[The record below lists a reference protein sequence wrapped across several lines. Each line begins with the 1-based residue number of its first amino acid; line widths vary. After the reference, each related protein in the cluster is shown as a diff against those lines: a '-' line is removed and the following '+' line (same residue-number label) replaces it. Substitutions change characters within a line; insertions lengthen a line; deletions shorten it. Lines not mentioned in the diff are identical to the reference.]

1 MQLNDKRKDCLK
13 SLLTFKIEHLQLNLI
28 FSPEPADLFYMKKY
42 LKKQISSDQGIEPL
56 SLTSPAF
63 VGRSFTTS
71 ATWEA
76 Q

>member
-42 LKKQISSDQGIEPL
+42 LKKQISSDPGIEPR
-56 SLTSPAF
+56 SPALQADSLPPELP
-63 VGRSFTTS
+63 GKPP
-71 ATWEA
+71 
-76 Q
+76 